1 VKGLFPTSTT
11 LDFSLLKKV
20 CSIPPG
26 SKQNIDKDPHT
37 ALLSPPFLT
46 KQRRATASATTT
58 RPRSQSHV
66 PPPTSRTFA
75 SPTVLRDRT
84 ARALAPPTSPLVAR
98 RLNQSQNNLM
108 STPPPNRALAR
119 QLKFKG
125 SFTDPPH
132 TRRREA
138 FGAVSFF
145 ILAPLRLLFII
156 TIDRYAIPRKMLT
169 VA

>member
-1 VKGLFPTSTT
+1 MSMILNF
-11 LDFSLLKKV
+11 LLLKKV
-20 CSIPPG
+20 CSLLGRKLNSDNDSP
-26 SKQNIDKDPHT
+26 T

-46 KQRRATASATTT
+46 KQRRTTASAAIT

-75 SPTVLRDRT
+75 SPTVLRDQS
-84 ARALAPPTSPLVAR
+84 ARALEPSTSPLVAR

-108 STPPPNRALAR
+108 STPPPNKALAR

-138 FGAVSFF
+138 FGPVS
-145 ILAPLRLLFII
+145 PLSQNSRLVFVL
-156 TIDRYAIPRKMLT
+156 TVGRYERLRKTLT